1 GLKVDS
7 GGLELSKTARLLR
20 KLASGGKS
28 SVQLWSSIEK
38 RLRNEVEKS
47 SKINLIYHS
56 RVESIDQN
64 EDYASVMTEA
74 GTHYKSD
81 ILISAEGYR
90 SIVKQYISANNADP
104 NYAGYIIWIIDSIND
119 SIIAKKQ
126 DTSQLQTVAQMLSG
140 LNGFMFASVLD
151 EK

>member
-1 GLKVDS
+1 MMMNHPNAGSAIIIGASLSVLMTAISLAQEGVNVTVLDKVSDEQRTGAGLKVDS
-7 GGLELSKTARLLR
+7 GGLELSNTARLLR

-74 GTHYKSD
+74 GTHYK
-81 ILISAEGYR
+81 
-90 SIVKQYISANNADP
+90 
-104 NYAGYIIWIIDSIND
+104 
-119 SIIAKKQ
+119 
-126 DTSQLQTVAQMLSG
+126 
-140 LNGFMFASVLD
+140 
-151 EK
+151 

>member
-1 GLKVDS
+1 
-7 GGLELSKTARLLR
+7 KTARLLR

-64 EDYASVMTEA
+64 EDYSSVMTEA

-81 ILISAEGYR
+81 ILIGADGHR
-90 SIVKQYISANNADP
+90 SLVRQYIAPNNPDAT
-104 NYAGYIIWIIDSIND
+104 YAGYIVWIIIRLMNQSLLKNKI
-119 SIIAKKQ
+119 
-126 DTSQLQTVAQMLSG
+126 
-140 LNGFMFASVLD
+140 
-151 EK
+151 